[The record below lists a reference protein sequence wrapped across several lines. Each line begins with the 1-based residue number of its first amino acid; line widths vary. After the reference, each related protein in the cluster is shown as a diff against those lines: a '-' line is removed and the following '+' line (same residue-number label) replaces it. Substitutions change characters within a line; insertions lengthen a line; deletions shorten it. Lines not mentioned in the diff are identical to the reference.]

1 VGKPVK
7 IIFSTIAALFLLL
20 IAAVCIIDLND
31 FKPEIVAAFKDHTG
45 EELALEGDLK
55 LSLFPWIGIST
66 GKVTLSGVQGL
77 FATLEEGDVK
87 VRLLPL
93 LAKKVEISRIVLKGL
108 VLNLTKN
115 KQGVANWTNSSGA
128 VAVFPTAVVSKQIQ
142 DPPALVVFALGGL
155 AVEQARIN
163 WDDQE
168 AGQHL
173 EITDL
178 NLITDRF
185 SFDQPVAIAVSLN
198 ATGTGS
204 SATQAIKLN
213 TELTANQQLDI
224 FSLHQSNLQI
234 STTGPE
240 KSLVTSLTAADMLLN
255 MGQQTAKLDGL
266 ELKVGDI
273 TLAAELTGTSIKTKP
288 LFQGPVT
295 VASFS
300 PAKFM
305 QQLSMTSPANA
316 LSKLAVDFD
325 LVATDDSI
333 ELKNMQMLLD
343 DSQIKGLVSLKNF
356 VQPSLRFILAID
368 TLAVDTYLPPVNKS
382 LRASPAMLLAVGFF
396 SVPVERLRKLDA
408 EGTMTLGKLNVNGL
422 TMQDVHLN
430 LNAKNGLIT
439 TKQSIKRF
447 YQGSYA
453 GDLRMD
459 TTGDKAMLAINE
471 KIDHL
476 QLEPLL
482 KVFNA
487 PDYIGGL
494 VNATAQLQGQ
504 GRKLDELKASLNGQ
518 LSFLIKDSVIKRLN
532 LQKIIDEGNAL
543 IKGVASPL
551 DAKNDQMLFS
561 EISGTAM
568 ITNSLLQNNDLVAK
582 SSKLQVDGKG
592 KVDLNSAALDYK
604 LNAKLLN
611 AAEPVVI
618 NITGTLEH
626 PTYTLDIASLLTDEN
641 KAKIEKLV
649 NKLDKKLGSGVADL
663 LKSFLK

>member
-1 VGKPVK
+1 MGKPVK
-7 IIFSTIAALFLLL
+7 IIFSTITALFLLL
-20 IAAVCIIDLND
+20 IAAVCIIDPND
-31 FKPEIVAAFKDHTG
+31 FKPEIVAAFKHHTG
-45 EELALEGDLK
+45 QELALEGDLK

-66 GKVTLSGVQGL
+66 GKIILSSGQGP
-77 FATLEEGDVK
+77 FATLEESNIK
-87 VRLLPL
+87 VQLLPL
-93 LAKKVEISRIVLKGL
+93 LAKKVEVSRVVLKGL
-108 VLNLTKN
+108 VLNLVKN
-115 KQGVANWTNSSGA
+115 KQGLANWTAPSKASA
-128 VAVFPTAVVSKQIQ
+128 PAAASSKQIQ
-142 DPPALVVFALGGL
+142 QPALVVFALGGL
-155 AVEQARIN
+155 AVEHARIN

-168 AGQHL
+168 AGQHF

-178 NLITDRF
+178 NLNADKF

-198 ATGTGS
+198 ATGTGY
-204 SATQAIKLN
+204 TTVQTIKLN

-224 FSLHQSNLQI
+224 FSLHHSDFQI
-234 STTGPE
+234 ITKGPE
-240 KSLVTSLTAADMLLN
+240 KSLMTGLTIADMALDI
-255 MGQQTAKLDGL
+255 GQQTVKINDLQ
-266 ELKVGDI
+266 LKVGDM
-273 TLAAELTGTSIKTKP
+273 TLIAELTGTSIKDKL

-295 VASFS
+295 VVSFS

-305 QQLSMTSPANA
+305 QQLSVTLPPNA
-316 LSKLAVDFD
+316 LSKLAVNFD
-325 LVATDDSI
+325 LAATDDSI
-333 ELKNMQMLLD
+333 ELKNMQMSLD

-368 TLAVDTYLPPVNKS
+368 TLAVGTYLPLANKS
-382 LRASPAMLLAVGFF
+382 LRASPAMLLAVGFS
-396 SVPVERLRKLDA
+396 SVPAERLRKLDA

-487 PDYIGGL
+487 PDYIGGV
-494 VNATAQLQGQ
+494 VNATVQLQGQ
-504 GRKLDELKASLNGQ
+504 GRKLDELKTSLNGQ
-518 LSFLIKDSVIKRLN
+518 LSFLIKDSVIKGLN
-532 LQKIIDEGNAL
+532 LQKIIDEGKVL

-551 DAKNDQMLFS
+551 DAKNDQTLFS

-568 ITNSLLQNNDLVAK
+568 ITNSLLQ
-582 SSKLQVDGKG
+582 
-592 KVDLNSAALDYK
+592 
-604 LNAKLLN
+604 
-611 AAEPVVI
+611 
-618 NITGTLEH
+618 
-626 PTYTLDIASLLTDEN
+626 
-641 KAKIEKLV
+641 
-649 NKLDKKLGSGVADL
+649 
-663 LKSFLK
+663 